1 MARFREGK
9 EWFIIS
15 FRSKVGR
22 SAGDREVEEI
32 ESWGG
37 REGIVR
43 GIVCPINER
52 KKRSSDH
59 GSTITGFGLIIYC
72 LPYCAIIS
80 FPRLAS
86 EPGGQAID

>member
-37 REGIVR
+37 GGRNCTRNCLSNQRAKET
-43 GIVCPINER
+43 EQ
-52 KKRSSDH
+52 RSRFHDH
-59 GSTITGFGLIIYC
+59 RLRIDYILFAILRYNFIPSIGFG
-72 LPYCAIIS
+72 A
-80 FPRLAS
+80 RR
-86 EPGGQAID
+86 PGY

>member
-37 REGIVR
+37 GGKELYAELSVQSTS
-43 GIVCPINER
+43 ER
-52 KKRSSDH
+52 NGAAITVPRSPASD
-59 GSTITGFGLIIYC
+59 
-72 LPYCAIIS
+72 
-80 FPRLAS
+80 
-86 EPGGQAID
+86 

>member
-1 MARFREGK
+1 MVYYFVSVESWSIGR
-9 EWFIIS
+9 
-15 FRSKVGR
+15 RSR
-22 SAGDREVEEI
+22 SRGDRKL
-32 ESWGG
+32 GG
-37 REGIVR
+37 GGRGRREGIVR

-59 GSTITGFGLIIYC
+59 DSTITGFGLIIYC